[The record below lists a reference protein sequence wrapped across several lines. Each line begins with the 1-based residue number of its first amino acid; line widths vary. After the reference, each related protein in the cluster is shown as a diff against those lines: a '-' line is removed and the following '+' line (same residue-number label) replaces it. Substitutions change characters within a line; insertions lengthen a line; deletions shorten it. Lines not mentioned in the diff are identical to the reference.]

1 MGRERACAIVVL
13 YHPDAAILAQLAQ
26 GLRGYRLIAV
36 ANGPVSVEAA
46 GALAE
51 ADLRLEVNP
60 DNLGL
65 GAALDQ
71 GMRAAA
77 EEGFSQALLLDQDS
91 EPPVGLLDALWARVH
106 RLSEEGVRAGV
117 VAPRLTPPPEGHYRP
132 ISYAWR
138 RGRSLAGC
146 VPVDF
151 APTSGSLTNLTAYAE
166 VGSFRRD
173 FFIGGVDVEWGF
185 RAWSHHWGSYVV
197 SDLTMPHRWG
207 EATSASEAGK
217 PQILRHSPVRNYYYA
232 RNVVATA
239 RLPHVPARWRAV
251 SLAMLVAQISLLV
264 LRGAPGA
271 LRPIRAGL
279 RDGLAGRLGPAP
291 EPLT

>member
-13 YHPDAAILAQLAQ
+13 YHPNVAVLAQLAQ
-26 GLRGYRLIAV
+26 GLRGHRLIAV
-36 ANGPVSVEAA
+36 ANGPISVEAT
-46 GALAE
+46 GALAQ

-60 DNLGL
+60 VNLGL

-71 GMRAAA
+71 GMRVAA

-91 EPPVGLLDALWARVH
+91 EPSLGLLEALWARGR
-106 RLSEEGVRAGV
+106 RLSEEGARAGV
-117 VAPRLTPPPEGHYRP
+117 VAPRLTPPTEGHYRP

-166 VGSFRRD
+166 VGPFRRD

-185 RAWSHHWGSYVV
+185 RAWSQQWGSYVV
-197 SDLTMPHRWG
+197 SDLAMPHRWG
-207 EATSASEAGK
+207 EATSTNEAGK

-251 SLAMLVAQISLLV
+251 SLTMLVAQIGLLV

-279 RDGLAGRLGPAP
+279 RDGLTGRLGPAP